1 MCHLVWCDYVIRNRP
16 RTNMHSQPLNRF
28 EKILYTAQS
37 AIFCMQSRI
46 QLASTQFN
54 LCILQFN
61 QLRLHQQFSP
71 INDDELVYIFF
82 MQSSIL
88 CEQFYSVSIK
98 PMVGALTAA
107 YEARG
112 FARLLQF
119 LTGRNHYWH
128 RISFMANK
136 VLHSKKFII

>member
-1 MCHLVWCDYVIRNRP
+1 
-16 RTNMHSQPLNRF
+16 
-28 EKILYTAQS
+28 
-37 AIFCMQSRI
+37 MQSRI

-107 YEARG
+107 GTRLEA
-112 FARLLQF
+112 LL
-119 LTGRNHYWH
+119 GSYN
-128 RISFMANK
+128 S
-136 VLHSKKFII
+136 